1 MLFLLKTKYMF
12 EFLVFVGEHVTPL
25 FAITGLAVILYIFF
39 FRGGHDQVYV
49 MMWFARR
56 TYKKYVLKDG
66 RTYDFFVKQVEANN
80 SFVAYNTTDS
90 AESIQR
96 KLNRA
101 ASVLAD
107 VMDYLQN
114 YEFLVRRYFECESF
128 TYKQFKQFKEDV
140 KATNYKNYI
149 IQTDAYI
156 AKLKNAETALLVEDT
171 ETAEHVLHTML
182 VNPLNNEQFQMLAE
196 CANKYNIFTKE
207 VSAEELE
214 FTFNCQTSKL
224 AEILRPRIN
233 RKLAVF
239 LDTLDKGDIIINDWQ
254 SFVEKHKLFYSSDT
268 STQKHIM
275 GRDLAS
281 ALYKSGIVDSSKK
294 DKYTELRSGV
304 GEYIK
309 QLKEM

>member
-1 MLFLLKTKYMF
+1 MTSLKQALNYRHFSQSGTF
-12 EFLVFVGEHVTPL
+12 H
-25 FAITGLAVILYIFF
+25 
-39 FRGGHDQVYV
+39 
-49 MMWFARR
+49 
-56 TYKKYVLKDG
+56 
-66 RTYDFFVKQVEANN
+66 
-80 SFVAYNTTDS
+80 S
-90 AESIQR
+90 AEVAFF
-96 KLNRA
+96 A
-101 ASVLAD
+101 ANI
-107 VMDYLQN
+107 Y
-114 YEFLVRRYFECESF
+114 
-128 TYKQFKQFKEDV
+128 
-140 KATNYKNYI
+140 
-149 IQTDAYI
+149 
-156 AKLKNAETALLVEDT
+156 
-171 ETAEHVLHTML
+171 
-182 VNPLNNEQFQMLAE
+182 
-196 CANKYNIFTKE
+196 KYNIFTKE

-254 SFVEKHKLFYSSDT
+254 SFVEKYKLFYSSDT

-294 DKYTELRSGV
+294 DKYAELRSGV

>member
-1 MLFLLKTKYMF
+1 MF
-12 EFLVFVGEHVTPL
+12 EFLVFIGEHITLP

-182 VNPLNNEQFQMLAE
+182 VNPLNNGQFQMLAE
-196 CANKYNIFTKE
+196 CANKYWIE
-207 VSAEELE
+207 
-214 FTFNCQTSKL
+214 
-224 AEILRPRIN
+224 RPI
-233 RKLAVF
+233 
-239 LDTLDKGDIIINDWQ
+239 
-254 SFVEKHKLFYSSDT
+254 
-268 STQKHIM
+268 
-275 GRDLAS
+275 
-281 ALYKSGIVDSSKK
+281 
-294 DKYTELRSGV
+294 
-304 GEYIK
+304 
-309 QLKEM
+309 